1 MSATRLSGRCYAA
14 STTPIIASTIQVIQ
28 GTARLFLDTGY
39 RPYEASQVFHVKQVG
54 TQDPHGLYPA
64 IEVDL
69 AQPQQ
74 PPSGVVIGP
83 SGQQI
88 EQMPIPCL

>member
-1 MSATRLSGRCYAA
+1 
-14 STTPIIASTIQVIQ
+14 
-28 GTARLFLDTGY
+28 
-39 RPYEASQVFHVKQVG
+39 VFHVKQVG